1 MKSLI
6 SFSSAAFG
14 FVVARALSEDVIAS
28 VAEQCPVPRNA
39 RKTEIVLRFTRLNDS
54 GGSVSPDN

>member
-6 SFSSAAFG
+6 SFSLAALSFAG
-14 FVVARALSEDVIAS
+14 ARALSEDVIAS

-39 RKTEIVLRFTRLNDS
+39 GKTAVVLRFTPRNDS
-54 GGSVSPDN
+54 GGSVSPDD